1 MAGQEARDNLD
12 LLYIGLPM
20 HMRSKKF
27 KEMKK
32 LYGIFEFMFPM
43 EQPFDDFQEPL
54 DFHGHN
60 TRFVCEVALIFKS
73 IKLHVGVIVF
83 GQ

>member
-1 MAGQEARDNLD
+1 
-12 LLYIGLPM
+12 
-20 HMRSKKF
+20 
-27 KEMKK
+27 MKK